1 MPKFSRIIFVTGGF
15 AVIVLVSSLF
25 SDWAPVNR
33 LTLLTLAMLPS
44 AVWTVVS
51 AGDKLDK

>member
-15 AVIVLVSSLF
+15 AVILLVSSLF
-25 SDWAPVNR
+25 SDWSPVDR

-44 AVWTVVS
+44 AIWTVIS
-51 AGDKLDK
+51 AGDRLGK

>member
-1 MPKFSRIIFVTGGF
+1 MPSFARIIFITGGF
-15 AVIVLVSSLF
+15 AVIALVSSLF
-25 SDWAPVNR
+25 SDWAPVDR

-51 AGDKLDK
+51 AGNKLGK